1 MLCGGFFFVLL
12 VWFVFFFPFF
22 VLGVLWAWGVVVCV
36 WFMLWR
42 SGVLAVE
49 LHEEQEEGFA
59 GLLIDTV
66 FTCRNQNSRIR

>member
-1 MLCGGFFFVLL
+1 MWWVFFCSFGLVWFFLPFFFVLGA
-12 VWFVFFFPFF
+12 
-22 VLGVLWAWGVVVCV
+22 LGAWGVVVCV